1 MADKNHNGNGK
12 KDNRIIFLKG
22 DINEQTVH
30 DVISKL
36 IDYEASD
43 PFSDILIYIDSY
55 GGYYDSF
62 IAIHD
67 AMKMCRC
74 DIATVCVGKAMS
86 AGQMIL
92 TSGTKGKRFIT
103 PNSRVLMHP
112 INSAAF
118 GNIHELD
125 NNITE
130 TRRLQ
135 AVWEKMAVK
144 YTNMTKKQVEEK
156 MKKDSYMSAEEAL
169 NLGIVDIIIKKP
181 TDLYKNIKVN
191 RNV

>member
-1 MADKNHNGNGK
+1 MTDKNQNGNGK

-22 DINEQTVH
+22 RVDEETAH
-30 DVISKL
+30 AVISKL

-55 GGYYDSF
+55 GGYYDSL

-74 DIATVCVGKAMS
+74 DVATICVGKAMS

-92 TSGTKGKRFIT
+92 MSGTKGKRFIT

-112 INSAAF
+112 IRSGSF

-125 NNITE
+125 NDITE
-130 TRRLQ
+130 TKRLQ
-135 AVWEKMAVK
+135 SILEKLSVK
-144 YTNMTKKQVEEK
+144 YSKMTKKQVEEK